1 MVQSQSAKEKM
12 QSHAV
17 EEKEQKEQKDT
28 KKNNNEKKTKLE
40 KSMEVLSRS
49 FRQAAEIEAE
59 GFVKMEEMRNKRE
72 IDYQLKMKELDNER
86 RREERKHELAIFQL
100 LAQLGFRNSNNVNL
114 AFPQALFMGMLIKE
128 HLEYLIGTLQAG
140 PVTQIAVMKKRAR
153 NTLHYNKL
161 PIF

>member
-28 KKNNNEKKTKLE
+28 KKNNTEKKTKLK

-49 FRQAAEIEAE
+49 FRQAAEREAE
-59 GFVKMEEMRNKRE
+59 GFVKMKEMRHKRE

-86 RREERKHELAIFQL
+86 RREERKCELAIFQF
-100 LAQLGFRNSNNVNL
+100 LAQTWIPQQQQREFGFPTSAFYGNPYQGASGIPYGHSPSRTSNTNSSYEEEGKEC
-114 AFPQALFMGMLIKE
+114 FAL
-128 HLEYLIGTLQAG
+128 
-140 PVTQIAVMKKRAR
+140 
-153 NTLHYNKL
+153 
-161 PIF
+161 

>member
-1 MVQSQSAKEKM
+1 MVQSQSAKNKM

-17 EEKEQKEQKDT
+17 EEQKQKEQKDT

-49 FRQAAEIEAE
+49 FRQAAEMEAE
-59 GFVKMEEMRNKRE
+59 GFVKMEEMRHKRE

-100 LAQLGFRNSNNVNL
+100 LAQTRIPQQQQREFGFPTSAFYGNPYQGASGIPYGHSPSSTSNTNSSYEEEGKEY
-114 AFPQALFMGMLIKE
+114 FAL
-128 HLEYLIGTLQAG
+128 
-140 PVTQIAVMKKRAR
+140 
-153 NTLHYNKL
+153 
-161 PIF
+161 